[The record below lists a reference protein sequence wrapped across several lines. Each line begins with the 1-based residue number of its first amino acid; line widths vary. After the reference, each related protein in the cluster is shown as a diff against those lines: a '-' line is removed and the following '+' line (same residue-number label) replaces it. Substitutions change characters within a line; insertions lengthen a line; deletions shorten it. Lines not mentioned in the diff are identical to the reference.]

1 MKMKKRIALLIVL
14 QVALLFNSCSS
25 DSGDAPVVVTP
36 QVPVVINT
44 TIKSYSKDYGTAGE
58 TITMTGENFSTKISE
73 IKITFDGVVATILSA
88 TATEIVF
95 TLPATEK
102 LLPKLIVTIENRTVT
117 NSVVNNYSGNIG
129 ILPIPSTTDWFTI
142 ENGVKKSLEIP
153 HIQMITDKILCYSV
167 NQSTIGEIYITSDGG
182 ITWSLWT
189 NNYYSTAFHMTK
201 NGEGW
206 SYAYNPVNQI
216 GGVYKLL
223 VGEKLSNS
231 TNYLWSQVGFHESA
245 AYSIYVDDNFQNGTI
260 VSRQGEVHT
269 TVNGTN
275 FAKVYDAKLDKEGFF
290 QGRLSQSTEIDNDHI
305 WVIGSKLLLDPNQ
318 VNGMDSYSDRPFIL
332 FKNNTTDGWKEHH
345 LTKEIS
351 FTAKEICFADA
362 STGFLL
368 INNSSTLDVK
378 LFKTTDGGDTWSP
391 VYNGEKFTKFTFK
404 DSNTGWA
411 ILDNKIYK
419 TTNGGVAWKLDY
431 THDQPI
437 RNIGYKN
444 NVVWA
449 ISNNKIIKRYL

>member
-1 MKMKKRIALLIVL
+1 MKKRILLVAVL
-14 QVALLFNSCSS
+14 QLFLVLNGCSS
-25 DSGDAPVVVTP
+25 DSGDTP
-36 QVPVVINT
+36 TNVIPPTPVVINT
-44 TIKSYSKDYGTAGE
+44 TIKSYSKDYGTTGE
-58 TITMTGENFSTKISE
+58 AITMTGENFSTKISE
-73 IKITFDGVVATILSA
+73 IKITFDGVAATILSA
-88 TATEIVF
+88 TATEITF
-95 TLPATEK
+95 TLPATAK
-102 LLPKLIVTIENRTVT
+102 LLPKLEVAIENRTVT
-117 NSVVNNYSGNIG
+117 NSVVNKYNGNIG
-129 ILPIPSTTDWFTI
+129 ILPKPSATDWFTI

-167 NQSTIGEIYITSDGG
+167 NQTTIGEIYITLDGG

-206 SYAYNPVNQI
+206 SYAYNSLNQI

-245 AYSIYVDDNFQNGTI
+245 TYSIYVDDNFLNGTI
-260 VSRQGEVHT
+260 VSRQGVVHT

-275 FAKVYDAKLDKEGFF
+275 FSKVYDAKLEKEGFF
-290 QGRLSQSTEIDNDHI
+290 RGRLYQSTEIDNDHI
-305 WVIGSKLLLDPNQ
+305 WVIGSKLALDPNK
-318 VNGMDSYSDRPFIL
+318 VNGLESYSDRPFIL
-332 FKNNTTDGWKEHH
+332 FKNNTTDGWKEHY
-345 LTKEIS
+345 LTKEVS
-351 FTAKEICFADA
+351 FAAKEICFPDA

-368 INNSSTLDVK
+368 LNNSSTLEVK
-378 LFKTTDGGDTWSP
+378 LLKTKDGGDTWSP
-391 VYNGEKFTKFTFK
+391 VYNGEKFSNFTFK
-404 DSNTGWA
+404 DANSGWA
-411 ILDNKIYK
+411 VLDNKIYK
-419 TTNGGVAWKLDY
+419 TTDGAVTWTLDY

-449 ISNNKIIKRYL
+449 ISTDKIIKRYL